1 MALIT
6 TFLDRQL
13 AADAKYGGRMDLD
26 ECPPLPPT
34 LDRHLRSCARHSA
47 VWPRVNQEIRAR
59 CAQRPALLRL
69 LAYAYAAMPGYRPS
83 WQPPLPRRRVP
94 SDPATDPLL
103 EQWQNEEH
111 LAREAAGEAGLDFA
125 WREVD
130 RQDGQGLVVN
140 GDGHPLWETAV
151 YPEDGFAIA
160 RYGPGRVLRELAAR
174 REMLASLDL
183 SAKADQTI
191 LHLLA
196 EPYAEQ

>member
-1 MALIT
+1 MTVIA

-26 ECPPLPPT
+26 ECPPLPPA

-47 VWPRVNQEIRAR
+47 AQPHANQEIRAR
-59 CAQRPALLRL
+59 CTQRPVFLRL
-69 LAYAYAAMPGYRPS
+69 LAYVYAGMPGYRPI
-83 WQPPLPRRRVP
+83 WQPIFTDSGVP
-94 SDPATDPLL
+94 SDPVADLLL
-103 EQWQNEEH
+103 ERWRGEER
-111 LAREAAGEAGLDFA
+111 LAREAIEEAGLDFD

-130 RQDGQGLVVN
+130 RQDGQGLVV
-140 GDGHPLWETAV
+140 DGVGRPLWEAAV
-151 YPEDGFAIA
+151 YPEDGYTIS

-191 LHLLA
+191 LRLLA
-196 EPYAEQ
+196 EPYAGW